1 MKRILF
7 IILSQII
14 SIIVFG
20 QTKNEQTLRS
30 EIQDAMERRKTM
42 VDEYQKNG
50 NQFKDIKAFF
60 INEERIVD
68 LAEAILTHPNKSKED
83 EIFFNIAE
91 ACTPNLHVGAAQ
103 YVYDDPAFARRLL
116 EKYYHFFESPIFSN
130 RTLKVDPNSYILLPS
145 LINWNNELDKIIRY
159 ADIFIKQVKNEGI
172 TEESKEAG
180 WYPFYDKAVGLFN
193 TEKYDQ
199 AYDAFVYGDEVFPGH
214 IELVM
219 GAGQSALK
227 HAYTLFNDTSLSHL
241 WFNKALKYLHK
252 AEKEWPTESGQ
263 WAYLL
268 YSCYSNL
275 DNKEMAQKYKKYIE

>member
-1 MKRILF
+1 M
-7 IILSQII
+7 
-14 SIIVFG
+14 
-20 QTKNEQTLRS
+20 
-30 EIQDAMERRKTM
+30 
-42 VDEYQKNG
+42 
-50 NQFKDIKAFF
+50 
-60 INEERIVD
+60 
-68 LAEAILTHPNKSKED
+68 
-83 EIFFNIAE
+83 
-91 ACTPNLHVGAAQ
+91 
-103 YVYDDPAFARRLL
+103 
-116 EKYYHFFESPIFSN
+116 
-130 RTLKVDPNSYILLPS
+130 
-145 LINWNNELDKIIRY
+145 INWNNELDKIIRY
-159 ADIFIKQVKNEGI
+159 ADIFIKQVKDEGI

-227 HAYTLFNDTSLSHL
+227 HAYNLFNDTSLSHL

>member
-7 IILSQII
+7 IVLSQII
-14 SIIVFG
+14 GIIVFG
-20 QTKNEQTLRS
+20 QTKNEQALRS
-30 EIQDAMERRKTM
+30 EIQDAMERRNTM
-42 VDEYQKNG
+42 LGEYQKNG
-50 NQFKDIKAFF
+50 NQFKDMKAFF
-60 INEERIVD
+60 LSEERIVN
-68 LAEAILTHPNKSKED
+68 LAEDILTQPTKSKED
-83 EIFFNIAE
+83 KIILNIAE

-130 RTLKVDPNSYILLPS
+130 RTLKVDLNSYILLP
-145 LINWNNELDKIIRY
+145 LLVDYYNEPDKIIRY
-159 ADIFIKQVKNEGI
+159 ANIFINQVKNEGI

-180 WYPFYDKAVGLFN
+180 WYPFYYKALGLFN

-227 HAYTLFNDTSLSHL
+227 HAYNLFNDTSLSHL
-241 WFNKALKYLHK
+241 WCNKALKYLHK

>member
-7 IILSQII
+7 IVLSQII
-14 SIIVFG
+14 GIIVFG
-20 QTKNEQTLRS
+20 QTKNEQALRS
-30 EIQDAMERRKTM
+30 EIQDAMERRNTM
-42 VDEYQKNG
+42 LGEYQKNG
-50 NQFKDIKAFF
+50 NQFKDMKAFF
-60 INEERIVD
+60 LSEERIVN
-68 LAEAILTHPNKSKED
+68 LAEDILTQPTKSKED
-83 EIFFNIAE
+83 KIILNIAE

-130 RTLKVDPNSYILLPS
+130 RTLKVDPNSYILLP
-145 LINWNNELDKIIRY
+145 LLVDYYNELDKIIRY
-159 ADIFIKQVKNEGI
+159 SDIFIKQVKNEGI
-172 TEESKEAG
+172 TEEGKEAG
-180 WYPFYDKAVGLFN
+180 WYPFYHKALGLFN

-227 HAYTLFNDTSLSHL
+227 HAYNLFNDTSLSHL
-241 WFNKALKYLHK
+241 WCNKALKYLHK